1 MFLTAAMPSAVKA
14 AFPLYALDST
24 AALKVSWSLISS
36 FKPDNTNGARPD
48 SLNLGYLE
56 TRISISSG
64 ILTLT
69 VSTTLLKILRVSA
82 SLNWGARLASTK
94 PLRLA
99 RWIAPTVRIS

>member
-1 MFLTAAMPSAVKA
+1 
-14 AFPLYALDST
+14 LYALDST

-56 TRISISSG
+56 MRISISSG
-64 ILTLT
+64 MLTLT